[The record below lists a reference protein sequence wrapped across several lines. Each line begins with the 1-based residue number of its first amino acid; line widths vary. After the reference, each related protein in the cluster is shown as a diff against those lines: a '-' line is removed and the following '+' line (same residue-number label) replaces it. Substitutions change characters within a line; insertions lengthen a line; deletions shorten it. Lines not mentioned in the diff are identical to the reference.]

1 MPEGENH
8 KRYDL
13 EERTFLFAKRVRAWV
28 RSFNRTA
35 LNIDDIRQLI
45 RFSGSVAG
53 NYIEAN
59 DALSKKDFR
68 MRIKICRKESKE
80 SRLFLRLLEPDPPE
94 LEVERTALTQEAS
107 ELMNIFG
114 AILRNSGA

>member
-13 EERTFLFAKRVRAWV
+13 EERTFLFAKRVPAWG

-45 RFSGSVAG
+45 RCSGSVAG
-53 NYIEAN
+53 NYIEAH
-59 DALSKKDFR
+59 DAPTTKDLR
-68 MRIKICRKESKE
+68 MRIKICRTESKE
-80 SRLFLRLLEPDPPE
+80 SPHPLRLLECEPIE
-94 LEVERTALTQEAS
+94 TERE
-107 ELMNIFG
+107 
-114 AILRNSGA
+114 R

>member
-28 RSFNRTA
+28 TSFNRTA

-45 RFSGSVAG
+45 R
-53 NYIEAN
+53 
-59 DALSKKDFR
+59 
-68 MRIKICRKESKE
+68 
-80 SRLFLRLLEPDPPE
+80 
-94 LEVERTALTQEAS
+94 
-107 ELMNIFG
+107 
-114 AILRNSGA
+114 